1 VEIKVLGP
9 LLIRQEARQAVPT
22 ARKPRK
28 VLALLL
34 LNESRVVS
42 VPSLLA
48 ELWDTEPPKSAL
60 TTLQT
65 YVLQLRKM
73 LARATGRSLGEVAA
87 ESLQTSSNGYLFAAG
102 GADFDLY
109 TFYEMERL
117 GGLALADGD
126 LDGASRIF
134 RQALELWTGPTLM
147 DVEQGRLLEAEVAR
161 LEQSR
166 LTMLEHR
173 IEADLRL
180 GRHRELLSELA
191 AVVTYH
197 RFHEDLH
204 AQFMI
209 ALYRSGCRNR
219 AVEVFHRLRADLIE
233 ELGLEPSPKL
243 QRLVRSVLDSDPDL
257 EDSRMVPLPRNAPR
271 SQAPVLPAY
280 F

>member
-1 VEIKVLGP
+1 VLGP
-9 LLIRQEARQAVPT
+9 LVIRHETRQGVPT

-48 ELWDTEPPKSAL
+48 ELWDDEPPKSAL

-65 YVLQLRKM
+65 YILQLRKM
-73 LARATGRSLGEVAA
+73 MAKATGRTLAEVAA
-87 ESLQTSSNGYLFAAG
+87 ESLQTSNNGYLFAAC
-102 GADFDLY
+102 GAEFDLY
-109 TFYEMERL
+109 RFYEMERL
-117 GGLALADGD
+117 GGAALADGD
-126 LDGASRIF
+126 LVGASRIF
-134 RQALELWTGPTLM
+134 GQALELWTGPTLM

-161 LEQSR
+161 LDQSR

-191 AVVTYH
+191 ALVAYH

-204 AQFMI
+204 AQFMT
-209 ALYRSGCRNR
+209 ALYRSGNRNR
-219 AVEVFHRLRADLIE
+219 AVEVFHRLRNDLIE

-243 QRLVRSVLDSDPDL
+243 QRLVRCILDSDPDL
-257 EDSRMVPLPRNAPR
+257 DNSQVVPLPRTAQPTDSSR
-271 SQAPVLPAY
+271 LPAY